1 MSTTLTIRLDK
12 ELDETLS
19 QMAAEQKRTKSELVR
34 EMLRRESVLAAFE
47 QGRERI
53 LPLAESA
60 GYLTDEDV
68 FRDSDEVPA

>member
-53 LPLAESA
+53 LPLAEHA